1 MYVYVF
7 SFLTLT
13 DTEGALHPVQ
23 PCIFGCG
30 RHQLVCPRPSDSF
43 DPCQGGACIR
53 RGLRGAA
60 PIARRN
66 MALESSLICFVNF
79 WGAGVTCHSD
89 QVFFSSSG
97 GMDCSR
103 SYKGICAPV
112 GGFLWAR
119 YKSEN
124 VIWRAGQDLLFGVS
138 LTSASGRFNELD
150 KVVKEHRKHK
160 TLSQC

>member
-1 MYVYVF
+1 MCVLYILKMHACHTLCIYIYICMYLCICNVF

-43 DPCQGGACIR
+43 DRYQGGACIR

-66 MALESSLICFVNF
+66 LALESSLICFVNF
-79 WGAGVTCHSD
+79 WGVGVTCHSD
-89 QVFFSSSG
+89 QVVFSSSG
-97 GMDCSR
+97 GMDLL
-103 SYKGICAPV
+103 KKLQG
-112 GGFLWAR
+112 
-119 YKSEN
+119 
-124 VIWRAGQDLLFGVS
+124 DLC
-138 LTSASGRFNELD
+138 TSGRVF
-150 KVVKEHRKHK
+150 VG
-160 TLSQC
+160 